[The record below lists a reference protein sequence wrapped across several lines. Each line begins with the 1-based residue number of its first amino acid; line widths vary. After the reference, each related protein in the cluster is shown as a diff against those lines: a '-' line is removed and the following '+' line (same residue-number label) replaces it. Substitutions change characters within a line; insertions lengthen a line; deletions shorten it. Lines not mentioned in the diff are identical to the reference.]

1 VSLFEGQEVELTI
14 EKPASGGR
22 MIARHLGQIV
32 LVRGAIPGERVRAWV
47 ERAEKRMAYAVT
59 REVLEPSPD
68 RRSDGPGAGD
78 PLCGGSLYS
87 HIAYS
92 RQLAIKS
99 DVIRDAFARLGRY
112 PIDRPIDVAGSPE
125 EAYRMRARFHV
136 HGGRAGFYREGTH
149 QLCDAAVTKQL
160 RAETVAA
167 VGGLVASLERDAADG
182 VVSVTIS
189 ENIAGD
195 ERAAHLELAPGA
207 RIGDEALERAAAGAQ
222 LSGISTQDPATR
234 EPRAIGLP
242 AVSDPLSALTNGRI
256 AEGALRRHAASFFQG
271 NRFLLSTVIL
281 AVADAVPDSGEVIDL
296 YAGVG
301 LFSVVL
307 AALGR
312 LEVTAVEG
320 DRTSGADLRENARAH
335 APRLDVHIG
344 SVEAYLASR
353 AGKPGRARRPST
365 LLLDPPRT
373 GLSKEAAE
381 SIIRLMPERIVYVS
395 CDPPTLARDARRLL
409 DAGYRLDSLRAF
421 DFFPNTPHVESL
433 ATLSSRPANT

>member
-32 LVRGAIPGERVRAWV
+32 LVRGAIPGERVRAWI

-59 REVLEPSPD
+59 REVLQPSPD

-78 PLCGGSLYS
+78 PLCGGALYS
-87 HIAYS
+87 HIAYP

-112 PIDRPIDVAGSPE
+112 PIDRAIDVAASPE
-125 EAYRMRARFHV
+125 EGYRMRARFHV
-136 HGGRAGFYREGTH
+136 HAGRAGFYREGSH

-160 RAETVAA
+160 RVDTVAA
-167 VGGLVASLERDAADG
+167 AARLAESLERDAAGG
-182 VVSVTIS
+182 VVSATIA
-189 ENIAGD
+189 ENIAGS

-207 RIGDEALERAAAGAQ
+207 RVGDNALERAAAAAQ
-222 LSGISTQDPATR
+222 LSGISAQDAATG
-234 EPRAIGLP
+234 EPRAIGVP
-242 AVSDPLSALTNGRI
+242 AVSDPLSVLTDDRV
-256 AEGALRRHAASFFQG
+256 ADGALQRHAASFFQG

-281 AVADAVPDSGEVIDL
+281 AVADAVPDSGDVIDL

-301 LFSVVL
+301 LFSVAL

-320 DRTSGADLRENARAH
+320 DRASGADLRENARAH

-353 AGKPGRARRPST
+353 AGKAGRARRPST

-381 SIIRLMPERIVYVS
+381 SIVRLMPQLIVYVS

-409 DAGYRLDSLRAF
+409 DAGYRVDSLRAF

-433 ATLSSRPANT
+433 ATFSRPAANP